1 MSEWHCYVDG
11 KQYGPVS
18 EADLRA
24 WIQQGRV
31 KPTDNVWREG
41 MADWVPAGSV
51 PELLSA
57 GPAVP
62 ATGFQPPPL
71 TGPGMGLPGAGYV
84 RPHRGA
90 AVLVLG
96 ILGIPVCFICG
107 IIAWSMGSKDLR
119 EMRAG
124 RMDPAGQ
131 GMTQAGWVCGIIGT
145 ILGMIWVGFFV
156 LWLIMVFSIVLIGRP

>member
-1 MSEWHCYVDG
+1 MSEWHGYVDG
-11 KQYGPVS
+11 KQNGPVS
-18 EADLRA
+18 DADLRA

-41 MADWVPAGSV
+41 MADWVAAGSV

-62 ATGFQPPPL
+62 ATGFQPPPQI
-71 TGPGMGLPGAGYV
+71 GPGMGLPGAGYV

-96 ILGIPVCFICG
+96 ILGLAVCVICG

-124 RMDPAGQ
+124 RMDRSGE
-131 GMTQAGWVCGIIGT
+131 GMTRAGYIC
-145 ILGMIWVGFFV
+145 GMISVILV
-156 LWLIMVFSIVLIGRP
+156 LVVLLIYLIAIVAAVAFSV

>member
-18 EADLRA
+18 DADLRA

-41 MADWVPAGSV
+41 MADWIPAGSV
-51 PELLSA
+51 PELLSPGA
-57 GPAVP
+57 VVP
-62 ATGFQPPPL
+62 ATGFQPPPP

-84 RPHRGA
+84 RPHRGT

-96 ILGIPVCFICG
+96 ILGLAVCPICG
-107 IIAWSMGSKDLR
+107 IIAWAMGSKDMR

-124 RMDPAGQ
+124 CMDRSGE
-131 GMTQAGWVCGIIGT
+131 GMTRAGYIC
-145 ILGMIWVGFFV
+145 GMISVIVALVGLVIWVVAFV
-156 LWLIMVFSIVLIGRP
+156 AMAPF